1 MKCRRKLSLIS
12 FQCWPQIL
20 SGEQINVIILTILK
34 IKKTHETVREAN
46 DTSYSRL
53 QLDKCAPTY
62 KTNYHSD
69 PNDKKYLLIL
79 HNLIYTS
86 SSNKVQVVYFV
97 LPLGLI
103 LNRCLLH
110 VPTIPN
116 IKLEINWGKVKR
128 SSCRTSRTPCVYCC
142 LIYQQENSK
151 RFILN
156 KSKLKENCENFWD
169 RFYAEWIWIYDGVTN
184 VNIFWNM
191 VLWNSACEPLFS
203 LHLHINRNQNNLK
216 VRYV

>member
-1 MKCRRKLSLIS
+1 M
-12 FQCWPQIL
+12 
-20 SGEQINVIILTILK
+20 
-34 IKKTHETVREAN
+34 
-46 DTSYSRL
+46 

-69 PNDKKYLLIL
+69 PNDKKYVLIL

-216 VRYV
+216 LSYV